1 MFLIVKEFNGK
12 EVYRAT
18 VESLVNQTEQGW
30 YANVYTKGL
39 PSMKEINDSVN
50 LNRFYSFEGFDN
62 MGYAVSIKIEKEM

>member
-30 YANVYTKGL
+30 YTNVYTKGL
-39 PSMKEINDSVN
+39 PSMKKINDKVN
-50 LNRFYSFEGFDN
+50 LDKHYLFEGFDN
-62 MGYAVSIKIEKEM
+62 IGYSVYSN